1 MQRSEITI
9 NDSYEIKSL
18 TGCCGCNAILY
29 NVIRDNRIIEQF
41 VVETK
46 CVLFEPTKHLFT
58 LDKKGRVLKMKS
70 FVAVTDSSFTL
81 PATDVDKK
89 IFLRLD
95 SIYKDWTSINKRQIK
110 FADLTG
116 FKENGQTHMPLGV
129 KIAKGST
136 K

>member
-1 MQRSEITI
+1 MTI
-9 NDSYEIKSL
+9 NDSYEIKSM
-18 TGCCGCNAILY
+18 TGCCGCKAMLY

-46 CVLFEPTKHLFT
+46 CVLYEPTKHLFT

-89 IFLRLD
+89 IFLKLD

-110 FADLTG
+110 FADITG
-116 FKENGQTHMPLGV
+116 FKEYGQTHMPLGV
-129 KIAKGST
+129 KIVKGST

>member
-1 MQRSEITI
+1 MTI
-9 NDSYEIKSL
+9 SDSYEIKSM
-18 TGCCGCNAILY
+18 TGCCGCKAILY
-29 NVIRDNRIIEQF
+29 NVIRDTRIIEQF

-46 CVLFEPTKHLFT
+46 CVLYEPTKHLFT

-110 FADLTG
+110 FADITG

-129 KIAKGST
+129 KIVKGST
-136 K
+136 E

>member
-1 MQRSEITI
+1 MTI
-9 NDSYEIKSL
+9 SDSYEIKSM
-18 TGCCGCNAILY
+18 TGCCGCKAILY
-29 NVIRDNRIIEQF
+29 NVIRDTRIIEQF

-46 CVLFEPTKHLFT
+46 CVLYEPTKHLFT

-110 FADLTG
+110 FADITG
-116 FKENGQTHMPLGV
+116 FK
-129 KIAKGST
+129 
-136 K
+136 